1 MKGHMAMNA
10 ERAKHH
16 KKKKIITAENAPQ
29 AIGPYSVA
37 VVGGCFLFVSGQLG
51 MDPTNGDLKPGVEA
65 QARQA
70 LTNLKTI
77 LEAAGADLNAVVK
90 TTVFLQD
97 MADFATVNAVY
108 AEFFTHNPPARSA
121 VQVAALPK
129 GGLVEIE
136 AIAFLPHG
144 GGTCECQDS

>member
-1 MKGHMAMNA
+1 MKGPMAMNA
-10 ERAKHH
+10 EHAKHY
-16 KKKKIITAENAPQ
+16 KEKKIITAENAPQ

-37 VVGGCFLFVSGQLG
+37 VAGGCFLFVSGQLG
-51 MDPTNGDLKPGVEA
+51 IDPTTGDLKSDVET

-77 LEAAGADLNAVVK
+77 LEAADTDLNAVVK
-90 TTVFLQD
+90 TTVFLQNI
-97 MADFATVNAVY
+97 ADFAAVNAVY
-108 AEFFTHNPPARSA
+108 AEFFPHNPPARSA

-144 GGTCECQDS
+144 GGRCECQDS

>member
-1 MKGHMAMNA
+1 MPMSA
-10 ERAKHH
+10 EHAKH
-16 KKKKIITAENAPQ
+16 KEKKIITADHAPQ

-37 VVGGCFLFVSGQLG
+37 VASGCFLFVSGQLG
-51 MDPTNGDLKPGVEA
+51 LDPTTADLKLDVEA

-70 LTNLKTI
+70 LSNLKTI

-90 TTVFLQD
+90 TTVFLKD
-97 MADFATVNAVY
+97 IADFAAVNAVY

-144 GGTCECQDS
+144 SGTCVCKDS

>member
-1 MKGHMAMNA
+1 MKGPMAMNV

-16 KKKKIITAENAPQ
+16 EEKKIITADHAPQ

-37 VVGGCFLFVSGQLG
+37 VVGGFFLFVSGQLG
-51 MDPTNGDLKPGVEA
+51 IDPTTGDLKSDVEA

-77 LEAAGADLNAVVK
+77 LEAAGADLNSVVK
-90 TTVFLQD
+90 TTVFLKD
-97 MADFATVNAVY
+97 IADFATVNAVY

-121 VQVAALPK
+121 VQVAALPR

-136 AIAFLPHG
+136 AIAFLSHSG
-144 GGTCECQDS
+144 